1 MAEVRTVT
9 RTAVVTRDAGSDVV
23 VVMPGVWP
31 SKAASPD
38 ASQPPLGQVQYWR
51 RLVQRLRNRLAG
63 RAPAIRRALPRDLA
77 ILLILFS
84 ITRMVGLG
92 WIMTD
97 SVHRSAV
104 LVLKGAP
111 VRPGE
116 LAVFGYQ
123 GEPIAGYYE
132 ADAWSQLMSAFGV
145 AHRSAGPR
153 KGEGFVKY
161 LVGVPGDRI
170 EVEDRHVW
178 LVTARG
184 RIDGGL
190 CKTHSRHG
198 VPLEPIAPQV
208 IPAGYVYMW
217 APHVDALDSRY
228 ATMGLVPISAI
239 AGRGVPLW

>member
-1 MAEVRTVT
+1 MTGKSNSPRAAAIVT
-9 RTAVVTRDAGSDVV
+9 QDAGSDVV

-31 SKAASPD
+31 GPQVPTAQSGS
-38 ASQPPLGQVQYWR
+38 SRWQRLGM
-51 RLVQRLRNRLAG
+51 RLRNRLRE
-63 RAPAIRRALPRDLA
+63 RAPAIRKALPRDLA

-84 ITRMVGLG
+84 ITRLVGFG

-104 LVLKGAP
+104 LVIKGAP

-132 ADAWSQLMSAFGV
+132 ADSWSQLMSALGV
-145 AHRSAGPR
+145 PRRTAGPR

-161 LVGVPGDRI
+161 LLGVPGDRI
-170 EVEDRHVW
+170 EIDGRQVW
-178 LVTARG
+178 LVTNHG
-184 RIDGGL
+184 RVDGGL

-198 VPLEPIAPQV
+198 VPLVPIAPQV
-208 IPAGYVYMW
+208 IPPGYVYMW